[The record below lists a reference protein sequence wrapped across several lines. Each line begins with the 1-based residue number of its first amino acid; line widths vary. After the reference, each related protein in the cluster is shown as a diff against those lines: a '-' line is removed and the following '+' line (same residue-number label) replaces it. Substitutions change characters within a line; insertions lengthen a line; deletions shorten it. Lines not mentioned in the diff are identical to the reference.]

1 MHLLHE
7 TRSTRHEAEPKQQQV
22 APLPHIVIVGAGC
35 GGGHAARALGKVP
48 VQLTVIDRTTHHL
61 FAPLLSQAEHFSQVL
76 THLALSSTSCAWI
89 KRKRKP
95 SKE

>member
-35 GGGHAARALGKVP
+35 GGEHAASALGKVP
-48 VQLTVIDRTTHHL
+48 VQLTVIDRNNHHL
-61 FAPLLSQAEHFSQVL
+61 FVPLLYQAEHLSLVL
-76 THLALSSTSCAWI
+76 THLALSSTSCTWI